1 MGAPVKKRKKAG
13 KTDARGGTR
22 EGKKHGRGP
31 PPVRKSIPPVKGD
44 TRRCGAMKKKKT
56 AGSPDTH
63 MRTQAHARI
72 HIQARTLDT
81 RYPTERWR
89 VTRAS
94 TVQEYLRTSCTG

>member
-31 PPVRKSIPPVKGD
+31 PPVRKSIPPVEGYSALWD
-44 TRRCGAMKKKKT
+44 DGKKNGRQPRYT
-56 AGSPDTH
+56 YAYI
-63 MRTQAHARI
+63 QAHARI

-81 RYPTERWR
+81 RYPMERWR

-94 TVQEYLRTSCTG
+94 TVQEHSRTSCTD